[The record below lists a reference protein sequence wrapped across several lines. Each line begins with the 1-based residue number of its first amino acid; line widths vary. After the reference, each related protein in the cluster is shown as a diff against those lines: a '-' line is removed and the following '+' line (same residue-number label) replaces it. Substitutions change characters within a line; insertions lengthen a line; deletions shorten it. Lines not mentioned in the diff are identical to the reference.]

1 MRKLI
6 FILILTLFSG
16 YAISQS
22 IYTALQLNQER
33 EYKTKKPKKIVETN
47 TFYNANGT
55 QIDKNVKTFDE
66 AGMLLTE
73 ERYDESGERTARL
86 IYTNDTVNRL
96 ILSRKFE
103 RWRTF
108 GCSKE
113 TAYYTYDT
121 NNFLVSMTDKN
132 ANDQV
137 TFVSKVLCNVKGDPI
152 ELLLFD
158 GNGNPYGK
166 EIATYFY
173 DKNQVNTSVIS
184 NDGKTLSNST
194 NKINYDK
201 AHLFPN
207 DSEVYNDSGDLIIV
221 KEIDSNGIVTG
232 KISEEEY
239 IYDVYGNCT
248 ENKIYKVTV
257 SKSGKENRNIDR
269 IFKKKYTY

>member
-6 FILILTLFSG
+6 FILMLTLFSG

-47 TFYNANGT
+47 TFYNTNGT
-55 QIDKNVKTFDE
+55 QIDKNIKTFDE

-86 IYTNDTVNRL
+86 MYTNDTVNRL
-96 ILSRKFE
+96 KLSRSFE
-103 RWRTF
+103 RWSTF
-108 GCSKE
+108 GYSKE
-113 TAYYTYDT
+113 TAYYRYDT

-137 TFVSKVLCNVKGDPI
+137 TFVSKVLCNTKGDPI

-158 GNGNPYGK
+158 RNGNPYGK
-166 EIATYFY
+166 EIAIYYY
-173 DKNQVNTSVIS
+173 DKNLVNTSVIS

-194 NKINYDK
+194 NKINYDR
-201 AHLFPN
+201 AHLFPK

-221 KEIDSNGIVTG
+221 KGIDSNGIVTG

-239 IYDVYGNCT
+239 IYDVYDNCI

-257 SKSGKENRNIDR
+257 RKNGKENRNIDR